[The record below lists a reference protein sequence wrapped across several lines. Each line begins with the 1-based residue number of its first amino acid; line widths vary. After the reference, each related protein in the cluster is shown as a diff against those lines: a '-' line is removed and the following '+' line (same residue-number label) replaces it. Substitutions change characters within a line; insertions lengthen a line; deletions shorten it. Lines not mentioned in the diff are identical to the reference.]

1 MADKSSRIT
10 FEEFTQST
18 VSAIAR
24 TLEAHKLSENPLLRN
39 PHIII
44 GIVWAPQLL
53 PQIEGAAKKVQ
64 R

>member
-1 MADKSSRIT
+1 MADNPSRIS

-24 TLEAHKLSENPLLRN
+24 VLDSHKLSQNPLLRN

-44 GIVWAPQLL
+44 GIVWTPQSL
-53 PQIEGAAKKVQ
+53 PQIESAAKKG

>member
-1 MADKSSRIT
+1 MADNPSRIT

-24 TLEAHKLSENPLLRN
+24 ALETHKASDNPLLRN

-44 GIVWAPQLL
+44 GIVWSPQAL
-53 PQIEGAAKKVQ
+53 PQIEGASKKM
-64 R
+64 

>member
-1 MADKSSRIT
+1 MADNPSRIT

-24 TLEAHKLSENPLLRN
+24 ALETHKASDNPLLRN

-44 GIVWAPQLL
+44 GIVWTPQALPQL
-53 PQIEGAAKKVQ
+53 QNASKK